1 MRNKIEDLKARRVIL
16 VRIIKERSDGSRYVP
31 LVLRLEQEIEA
42 LEANTDH
49 YLRIMNEAA

>member
-1 MRNKIEDLKARRVIL
+1 MGNKIEDLNARRAIL
-16 VRIIKERSDGSRYVP
+16 VRIIKARSDGSRYVP
-31 LVLRLEQEIEA
+31 LVLRLEKEIEA